1 MMNNPQRLLVKRY
14 VGNTNNEGTIY
25 LSAINFCDNHIE
37 NLYLP
42 FCEEYQLYVGSS
54 CGGFLY
60 FDDLNGHVI
69 VWNPT
74 TKEMKTLP
82 LSDVERP
89 SGIDLTICHGG
100 GFGFD
105 SNSGD
110 YKFIRYMRHYYE
122 EGEPEVG
129 RTEYRGFTT
138 QVELYSYNSDS
149 WREISHDPS
158 VTSISYP
165 GSAYV
170 DGCLYWLGLRHVPA
184 FVYCVEAFDFAN
196 EAFSSFALP
205 TTMVSEEWVPNFVDL
220 DGSLG
225 AIICPNK
232 GISKPVELWVF
243 STQTL
248 WTKVF
253 DVVLSGVERPLG
265 LGENGRLLFFE
276 GIIDNSDG
284 QQIQLLVYDRTT
296 QELKKLDIYDYPRGG
311 LNVLSYVET
320 TAPLPKAKK

>member
-1 MMNNPQRLLVKRY
+1 MV
-14 VGNTNNEGTIY
+14 
-25 LSAINFCDNHIE
+25 
-37 NLYLP
+37 
-42 FCEEYQLYVGSS
+42 
-54 CGGFLY
+54 
-60 FDDLNGHVI
+60 
-69 VWNPT
+69 
-74 TKEMKTLP
+74 
-82 LSDVERP
+82 
-89 SGIDLTICHGG
+89 
-100 GFGFD
+100 
-105 SNSGD
+105 
-110 YKFIRYMRHYYE
+110 
-122 EGEPEVG
+122 
-129 RTEYRGFTT
+129 YRGFTT

-158 VTSISYP
+158 MTSISYR

-205 TTMVSEEWVPNFVDL
+205 TTMVSEDWVPDFVDL